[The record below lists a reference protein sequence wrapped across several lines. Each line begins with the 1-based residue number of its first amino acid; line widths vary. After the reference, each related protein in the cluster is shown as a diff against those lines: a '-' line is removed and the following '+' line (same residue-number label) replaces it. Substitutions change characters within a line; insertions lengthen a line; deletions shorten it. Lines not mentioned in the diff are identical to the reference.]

1 MITWTSINDSK
12 PNANEWVLATYF
24 MKGKWSCWRTRIYL
38 WRESSNSSQR
48 KITHWCYINPPHKD

>member
-38 WRESSNSSQR
+38 WRSDSNSSQR
-48 KITHWCYINPPHKD
+48 KITHWCYINPPQKD